1 MQIAIVPI
9 QITLV
14 AVFLALQM
22 WAGPASAQ
30 TTPKQYSVSV
40 SVHRDVVR
48 RDDLRKLQ
56 EPEIQKIL
64 DDASEML
71 KTQNSDH
78 DFSCDVT
85 FKLKGAVGEF
95 GSAETP
101 AKVTDASHID
111 ATHRIDFASDADL
124 HVKVVESIK
133 NFCRFDQGI
142 AFAGCAFPPN
152 FRSIIVEFP
161 FFSRSPPAHIV
172 WAHEFGH
179 LMGLGHL
186 EGPDLKRRKGTALMT
201 ACGVGPDN
209 REVNEHECKCFQHG
223 PGFGPNGTCD
233 LRGQP
238 LYPECP

>member
-9 QITLV
+9 QITIV
-14 AVFLALQM
+14 AAFLALQM

-40 SVHRDVVR
+40 SVHRDVIDLIR

-71 KTQNSDH
+71 KT
-78 DFSCDVT
+78 CDVT

-101 AKVTDASHID
+101 AKVEEAHID
-111 ATHRIDFASDADL
+111 ATHRIDSASDADL
-124 HVKVVESIK
+124 RVKVVGSIRG
-133 NFCRFDQGI
+133 FCRFAQGI
-142 AFAGCAFPPN
+142 SFAGCAFPPN
-152 FRSIIVEFP
+152 FRSVIVEYP
-161 FFSRSPPAHIV
+161 FFTHSPPFPHIV

-186 EGPDLKRRKGTALMT
+186 EGDQLSERKDTALMS
-201 ACGVGPDN
+201 ACKLRSTNVK
-209 REVNEHECKCFQHG
+209 VNEHECMCFRSG

-238 LYPECP
+238 RYPQCP